1 MARQQSESD
10 NEAPD
15 MGMLDGKVAVVT
27 SCSAGM
33 GRAIALLM
41 ADEGARVVVH
51 DSEAVAQEIRD
62 RGGDAVAC
70 PASVMS
76 WEGSQALLEVSVDH
90 FGRLD
95 ILVNSVND
103 DTSFQGTMIS
113 EIGREEWESVARG
126 TLKAAFCCT
135 RAALPH
141 MRKQRQGRLI
151 HFTSPEAPI
160 GRVGYTHHGALE
172 MAVVGLSRN
181 AAIEMER
188 CGVTSNCIVT
198 STRRDSPSER
208 GNVAPLVVFLA
219 SDAAQN
225 LTGQIF
231 GVQDKEVSLFSQARI
246 QRSIHNS
253 EGWTVERLSETFES
267 TMGPYFTPIENWDSK
282 G

>member
-1 MARQQSESD
+1 
-10 NEAPD
+10 

-27 SCSAGM
+27 NAGAGI
-33 GRAIALLM
+33 GRAIAFLM
-41 ADEGARVVVH
+41 AEEGARVVVH
-51 DSEAVAQEIRD
+51 DSEAVAEEIRD
-62 RGGDAVAC
+62 RGGETVPCA
-70 PASVMS
+70 ASVMS
-76 WEGSQALLEVSVDH
+76 WEGSQELVQAAVDH
-90 FGRLD
+90 FGGLD

-103 DTSFQGTMIS
+103 DTAFQGPMIS
-113 EIGREEWESVARG
+113 EIGQEEWELVERA
-126 TLKAAFCCT
+126 TLKAAFCCI

-151 HFTSPEAPI
+151 HFTSPEALV
-160 GRVGYTHHGALE
+160 GGVGYTQYGALQ

-188 CGVTSNCIVT
+188 YRVTSNCIVS
-198 STRRDSPSER
+198 STRRDSLSEPED
-208 GNVAPLVVFLA
+208 VAPLVVFLA

-267 TMGPYFTPIENWDSK
+267 TMRPYFTPLEPS
-282 G
+282 

>member
-1 MARQQSESD
+1 
-10 NEAPD
+10 

-27 SCSAGM
+27 NSGVGM

-41 ADEGARVVVH
+41 AEEGARVVVH
-51 DSEAVAQEIRD
+51 DSEAVAEEIRD
-62 RGGDAVAC
+62 RGGETVPC

-76 WEGSQALLEVSVDH
+76 WEGSHELVQAAVDH

-95 ILVNSVND
+95 ILVNSPNAD
-103 DTSFQGTMIS
+103 AGFQGPMIS
-113 EIGREEWESVARG
+113 EIGQEEWESVSRA

-141 MRKQRQGRLI
+141 MRKQRHGRLI
-151 HFTSPEAPI
+151 HFISPEAVI
-160 GRVGYTHHGALE
+160 GREGYTHHGALE

-188 CGVTSNCIVT
+188 YGVTSNCIVS
-198 STRRDSPSER
+198 STRQDSPSEPED
-208 GNVAPLVVFLA
+208 VAPLVVFLA

-231 GVQDKEVSLFSQARI
+231 GVQGKEVSLFTQARI

-267 TMGPYFTPIENWDSK
+267 SMRPYFTPLESS
-282 G
+282 GS

>member
-1 MARQQSESD
+1 
-10 NEAPD
+10 
-15 MGMLDGKVAVVT
+15 
-27 SCSAGM
+27 
-33 GRAIALLM
+33 
-41 ADEGARVVVH
+41 
-51 DSEAVAQEIRD
+51 
-62 RGGDAVAC
+62 
-70 PASVMS
+70 
-76 WEGSQALLEVSVDH
+76 VDH

-151 HFTSPEAPI
+151 HLTSPEASI
-160 GRVGYTHHGALE
+160 GRVGYTHHGALQ

-188 CGVTSNCIVT
+188 YGVTSNCILS
-198 STRRDSPSER
+198 STRPDSSSEPED
-208 GNVAPLVVFLA
+208 VAPLVVFLG

-225 LTGQIF
+225 LSGQIF
-231 GVQDKEVSLFSQARI
+231 GVKDKEVSLFSQSRI
-246 QRSIHNS
+246 QRSMHNS

-267 TMGPYFTPIENWDSK
+267 TMGPFFTPLESSDSN